1 MALGT
6 CITEKEGCYCS
17 KVVSWRLLPGF
28 VFCVGGGGVGL
39 YTLYADNGVLWPI
52 LQAIDEDVLPKILR
66 KSPWWYFGVL
76 DGCVMTINGFSFQ
89 THTPF
94 QTEVERPK
102 DNHFH

>member
-52 LQAIDEDVLPKILR
+52 LQAIDEDVLPKILPNDDLS
-66 KSPWWYFGVL
+66 KLDELYQGFPNHPGGILVFWMAVL
-76 DGCVMTINGFSFQ
+76 
-89 THTPF
+89 
-94 QTEVERPK
+94 
-102 DNHFH
+102 